1 MKQEFSSMK
10 LTLQWEKCLVFL
22 SWGKGWKILIGS
34 VSRYHSGLILL
45 ENSHFRGSHA
55 KITGNKGIHLL
66 MQIKKAIQKV
76 TPANRISSESSHWE
90 TSLTFPPFLAH
101 LSFTV
106 RGNLKQIS
114 SFCSRSKAFET
125 AQHRCLTK
133 AACHGRATFEWRT
146 IGEIKITV
154 ELSKKYIAAIL
165 LWSLQGGFLFCPSA
179 LWMQSHDAASA
190 LNEQSRYKSAAERIT
205 K

>member
-1 MKQEFSSMK
+1 
-10 LTLQWEKCLVFL
+10 
-22 SWGKGWKILIGS
+22 
-34 VSRYHSGLILL
+34 
-45 ENSHFRGSHA
+45 
-55 KITGNKGIHLL
+55 

-165 LWSLQGGFLFCPSA
+165 LWSLQGGFLFLPQCFVNAITWCCFCSEWA
-179 LWMQSHDAASA
+179 KQIQVSSWE
-190 LNEQSRYKSAAERIT
+190 NYKIRWPRTVFKLEFIWTLMLLGSMYFDKLSIH
-205 K
+205 